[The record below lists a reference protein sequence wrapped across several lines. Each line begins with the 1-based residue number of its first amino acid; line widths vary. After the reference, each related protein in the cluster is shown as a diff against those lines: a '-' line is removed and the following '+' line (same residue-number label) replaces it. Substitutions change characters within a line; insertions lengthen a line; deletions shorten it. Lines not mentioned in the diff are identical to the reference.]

1 MSDAPT
7 SRSSTVSFWGL
18 AVLLGFFLFAASA
31 PSPLYAIY
39 ARLFRFSPT
48 TVTTI
53 YAVYAAGAL
62 GALLVTGRLSD
73 HIGRRAVVLAAL
85 VVQIA
90 GMIAFILADGV
101 GALYAGRV
109 LQGIGTGVASG
120 AISAWLV
127 DLEPRPRLGSLATG
141 TALLAGLGLGAFCT
155 ALLAHYAPYPLRL
168 VFWLLTGLYAIAFAA
183 LFAVPDRVPRTSGAV
198 ASLRPAV
205 SVPVS
210 ARWQFAA
217 STPSLVAIWALA
229 GLYLSLG
236 PALAVA
242 LSHSLNRVVG
252 GLVIL
257 ALAGGGAAT
266 SAVVQ
271 SIDPRTLIIRAS
283 LVVVVGVAATLLS
296 VIGNSMVGLYFGSLV
311 AGLGL
316 GAAFSGIVRS
326 LGPLAPP
333 EKRGALF
340 AAVYIV
346 VYVAISVPTVVAGI
360 ALTHFGLKNT
370 AYAYGVVVIVLAAM
384 TFVAVSRRPAAN
396 VPG

>member
-1 MSDAPT
+1 M
-7 SRSSTVSFWGL
+7 
-18 AVLLGFFLFAASA
+18 
-31 PSPLYAIY
+31 
-39 ARLFRFSPT
+39 
-48 TVTTI
+48 
-53 YAVYAAGAL
+53 
-62 GALLVTGRLSD
+62 
-73 HIGRRAVVLAAL
+73 
-85 VVQIA
+85 
-90 GMIAFILADGV
+90 
-101 GALYAGRV
+101 
-109 LQGIGTGVASG
+109 
-120 AISAWLV
+120 
-127 DLEPRPRLGSLATG
+127 
-141 TALLAGLGLGAFCT
+141 
-155 ALLAHYAPYPLRL
+155 
-168 VFWLLTGLYAIAFAA
+168 
-183 LFAVPDRVPRTSGAV
+183 
-198 ASLRPAV
+198 
-205 SVPVS
+205 
-210 ARWQFAA
+210 A

-296 VIGNSMVGLYFGSLV
+296 VIGNSMVGLYLGSLV

-346 VYVAISVPTVVAGI
+346 IYVAISVPTVIAGI
-360 ALTHFGLKNT
+360 AVTHFGLKNT
-370 AYAYGVVVIVLAAM
+370 AYAYGIVVIILAAM
-384 TFVAVSRRPAAN
+384 TFVAVSRRPAADA
-396 VPG
+396 PG